1 MSLDHHFEKE
11 PTAIRTNLGAIFV
24 SLELSRST
32 WLITSLSP
40 GAGEKML
47 KHGVSA
53 GNVAALL
60 TRLSELKQKAY
71 ARTGKSFR
79 LVVIQEAGLDGFWIH
94 RVLQSEG
101 VESHVA
107 DTASIAT
114 SRRRRRA
121 KTDKIDGEALVRV
134 MSDQML
140 AVPLAMLG
148 SSYEQP
154 VPIFQQLSG
163 GHPSGG
169 DDVREIPIVAAQRRR
184 SPGRARDRH
193 QPRDRPVLVESV
205 WPNVRRRDPQ
215 ETRRAHARL
224 HPVALAFG

>member
-1 MSLDHHFEKE
+1 
-11 PTAIRTNLGAIFV
+11 
-24 SLELSRST
+24 
-32 WLITSLSP
+32 
-40 GAGEKML
+40 
-47 KHGVSA
+47 
-53 GNVAALL
+53 
-60 TRLSELKQKAY
+60 
-71 ARTGKSFR
+71 
-79 LVVIQEAGLDGFWIH
+79 
-94 RVLQSEG
+94 
-101 VESHVA
+101 
-107 DTASIAT
+107 
-114 SRRRRRA
+114 
-121 KTDKIDGEALVRV
+121 

-193 QPRDRPVLVESV
+193 QPRDRPVLVEPV

-224 HPVALAFG
+224 HPVALMEWMPPPDGIAMCQGGDVCRIPRNGEGIHGNCYHYWSRPCKAVLSGARRSSGWKLSLSKEAHARESPRLSCRAATLRRRHGGLRERPSLG